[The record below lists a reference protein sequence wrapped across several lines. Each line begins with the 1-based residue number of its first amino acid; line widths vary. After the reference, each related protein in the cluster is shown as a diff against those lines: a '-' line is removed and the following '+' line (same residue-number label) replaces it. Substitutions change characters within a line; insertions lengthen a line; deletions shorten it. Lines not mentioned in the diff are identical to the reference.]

1 MLNIG
6 ATFGSGNSLVLKL
19 SFFPKRCGWYSF
31 LIYRMKIYVFYRTDD
46 TNMVHHLYACV
57 CAHVQIDMVAPIQKV
72 LRCIYGEQL
81 GHELDGQE
89 ENGRQRQ
96 NF

>member
-1 MLNIG
+1 MW
-6 ATFGSGNSLVLKL
+6 LVQL
-19 SFFPKRCGWYSF
+19 SDLVDDNMC
-31 LIYRMKIYVFYRTDD
+31 IYRTDD

-57 CAHVQIDMVAPIQKV
+57 CAHVQIDMVAVIQKV

>member
-1 MLNIG
+1 
-6 ATFGSGNSLVLKL
+6 
-19 SFFPKRCGWYSF
+19 
-31 LIYRMKIYVFYRTDD
+31 
-46 TNMVHHLYACV
+46 MVHHLYACV
-57 CAHVQIDMVAPIQKV
+57 CAHIQIDMVAVIQKV